1 MHTRASNSELVE
13 PLLEPERTLNR
24 RRRRRN
30 RRVPFDQRNNP
41 PKNPRIVYP
50 PILDINHFR
59 HFLVT
64 LENLYPMDDEPM
76 WAADRVVA
84 LTPGC
89 VLLLISMKLGRPIM
103 LDAYT
108 SNMCVKYWGRKTYT
122 RVLIKVS
129 AKNAL
134 LDSLIVA
141 IPFPN
146 GMGHTI
152 ENIDVEYEWQ
162 PPQCGSCKI
171 FDHNHE
177 CCPKAVRAPE
187 STKAYDDGPTNEN
200 GEASISQLNTK
211 KDTSDPLPDLIGKK
225 EQELNLF
232 LLKNYFDAL
241 SKEDNVFESNNDER
255 MVTNELASSI
265 LDSENEEVE
274 EVFVEKDL
282 YIEPM
287 DEVVDDAQKKVEAP
301 PTKIPK
307 KTGICSGRKS
317 PKRNV
322 AVSPKM
328 KVHYFDREDIEEVE
342 YENASI
348 TRRVDGL
355 SYGYC
360 QFL

>member
-1 MHTRASNSELVE
+1 MEVLH
-13 PLLEPERTLNR
+13 
-24 RRRRRN
+24 
-30 RRVPFDQRNNP
+30 
-41 PKNPRIVYP
+41 VYQ
-50 PILDINHFR
+50 
-59 HFLVT
+59 
-64 LENLYPMDDEPM
+64 
-76 WAADRVVA
+76 ADKHGKYETTIPYYKKYNCEKQETVA
-84 LTPGC
+84 LHRQGNPEFVGVRGMDCGSLLGNIALKVKNIDGNSGNGGISSSSYASILNEKISTP
-89 VLLLISMKLGRPIM
+89 
-103 LDAYT
+103 
-108 SNMCVKYWGRKTYT
+108 
-122 RVLIKVS
+122 KVS

-146 GMGHTI
+146 GMVHTI
-152 ENIDVEYEWQ
+152 EKIDVEYEWQ
-162 PPQCGSCKI
+162 PPRCGSCKI

-187 STKAYDDGPTNEN
+187 STKAYDDG
-200 GEASISQLNTK
+200 
-211 KDTSDPLPDLIGKK
+211 
-225 EQELNLF
+225 
-232 LLKNYFDAL
+232 
-241 SKEDNVFESNNDER
+241 

-265 LDSENEEVE
+265 LDSDNEEVE

-287 DEVVDDAQKKVEAP
+287 DEVVDDARKKVEAP
-301 PTKIPK
+301 PTKTPK

-322 AVSPKM
+322 AFSPEM

-355 SYGYC
+355 SYGYW